1 MKIETIAVHA
11 GEWADRHAGG
21 LTDPIQLST
30 TFERGEDGG
39 YPHGYIY
46 SRNGNPNRTAL
57 EECLAALEGGRAAA
71 SFASGMAAATAIFQ
85 ALSPGDHVVAPSDAY
100 YGTGR
105 LLRDLFERWGLR
117 STFVDMA
124 DPAACTGACE
134 QALAEFGPIDILIN
148 NVGGRRE
155 PTPVEAQSFEDWQ
168 RLLGFNVSSTFICT
182 KLLGGAMVAAGKGGR
197 VINVASISAWKVL
210 RGMGGRHYETGK
222 GAVAQ
227 FTRAVAAD
235 WAAHG
240 VTVNAICPGIF
251 MTEPNQRWAK
261 SAPERINSY
270 LAQVPMGRF
279 GRPEEI
285 GPLAVFLARDA
296 SSFVTGSM
304 YVIDGGLDLW

>member
-1 MKIETIAVHA
+1 MSVFDRFRLDGRRLFITGGSRGLGREMALAIAEA
-11 GEWADRHAGG
+11 GADVV
-21 LTDPIQLST
+21 LTARTPESLEKTADDIRAL
-30 TFERGEDGG
+30 G
-39 YPHGYIY
+39 
-46 SRNGNPNRTAL
+46 RNV
-57 EECLAALEGGRAAA
+57 LAINA
-71 SFASGMAAATAIFQ
+71 
-85 ALSPGDHVVAPSDAY
+85 
-100 YGTGR
+100 
-105 LLRDLFERWGLR
+105 
-117 STFVDMA
+117 DMA
-124 DPAACTGACE
+124 DPAACTKACE

-182 KLLGGAMVAAGKGGR
+182 KILGGAMIAAGKGGR

-227 FTRAVAAD
+227 FTRSVAAD
-235 WAAHG
+235 WAEHG

-270 LAQVPMGRF
+270 LAQIPMGRF

-285 GPLAVFLARDA
+285 GPLALFLASDA
-296 SSFVTGSM
+296 SSFVTGAM